1 MVIRQPLDT
10 NSSIKEIRQILKNS
24 LPAKSLFEKYRPQ
37 EYWFLRPD
45 SVHDIHGI
53 NHETRVM
60 ILQEIISLL
69 LIETQKI
76 SLDQEALRWSSATH
90 DLRRTND
97 KFNKKHGCR
106 SSLWVSKNLSS
117 IISPESISTVKFIN
131 YWHATPDS
139 KIPNLTPELA
149 IFKDADA
156 LDRVRTNDLNPHFL
170 RHQLSYDFL
179 FSPAHD
185 LFEISLQCQR
195 AHSAPSFDCVLDA
208 AIDIGLINK

>member
-1 MVIRQPLDT
+1 MVIRQPLNT
-10 NSSIKEIRQILKNS
+10 NSSIKEIRKILKNS
-24 LPAKSLFEKYRPQ
+24 IPDKSLFEKYRPQ
-37 EYWFLRPD
+37 ENWFLRPD
-45 SVHDIHGI
+45 SIHDIHGI

-117 IISPESISTVKFIN
+117 IISPESISTVQFIN

-139 KIPNLTPELA
+139 KIPNLTDELA

-208 AIDIGLINK
+208 AINIGLINK